1 MRLQQKIIQKIK
13 NIVTQIMGEHARVS
27 LFGSRLDKD
36 KKGGD
41 IDLLIT
47 ADPEQYTLQNKIKL
61 LVALKRQIG
70 DRKIDIVFDEEKESI
85 FLRQVKQQA
94 VRL

>member
-13 NIVTQIMGEHARVS
+13 NIVIQIMGENARVS
-27 LFGSRLDKD
+27 LFGSRLDND

-70 DRKIDIVFDEEKESI
+70 DRKIDIVFDEEKENT
-85 FLRQVKQQA
+85 FLRMVKQQA
-94 VRL
+94 IRL

>member
-27 LFGSRLDKD
+27 LFGSRLDND

-70 DRKIDIVFDEEKESI
+70 DRKIDIVFDEEKENT
-85 FLRQVKQQA
+85 FLRMVKQQA
-94 VRL
+94 IRL